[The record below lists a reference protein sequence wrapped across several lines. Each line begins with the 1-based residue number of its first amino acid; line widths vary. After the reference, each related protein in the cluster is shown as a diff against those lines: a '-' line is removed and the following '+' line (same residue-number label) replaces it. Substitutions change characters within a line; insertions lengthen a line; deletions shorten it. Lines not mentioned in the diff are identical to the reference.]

1 MNHEPLSEKL
11 ERIGKEIVDS
21 AYRVHKELGPGLLES
36 VYEECMIYD
45 LRRKGLSVD
54 EQVYVPIEFD
64 GKILKRN
71 KLRIDLLVE
80 DEVIVENKAVIDMNP
95 LFESQILTYLKLG
108 KKRLGYLINY
118 NVPLIKNGIKRF
130 AIKPSC
136 PMCLSV

>member
-1 MNHEPLSEKL
+1 MNHEPISEEL
-11 ERIGKEIVDS
+11 ERIGKEIIDS

-45 LRRKGLSVD
+45 LRRKGLKVD

-64 GKILKRN
+64 GQILKRN

-80 DEVIVENKAVIDMNP
+80 DKVIVENKAVLEMNP
-95 LFESQILTYLKLG
+95 LFQAQILTYLKLS

-130 AIKPSC
+130 
-136 PMCLSV
+136 VV

>member
-1 MNHEPLSEKL
+1 MKHDPISEKL
-11 ERIGKEIVDS
+11 EKIGKEIVDS

-36 VYEECMIYD
+36 VYEECMMYD
-45 LRRKGLSVD
+45 LRRKGLQVE

-80 DEVIVENKAVIDMNP
+80 GEMIVENKAVMDMNP
-95 LFESQILTYLKLG
+95 LFESQILTYLKLS
-108 KKRLGYLINY
+108 KKRLGFLINF

-130 AIKPSC
+130 
-136 PMCLSV
+136 VV

>member
-1 MNHEPLSEKL
+1 MKHEPISEKL
-11 ERIGKEIVDS
+11 EQIGKEIIDS

-45 LRRKGLSVD
+45 LRRKGLQVD

-64 GKILKRN
+64 GQILKRN

-80 DEVIVENKAVIDMNP
+80 NEVIVENKAVVDMNP
-95 LFESQILTYLKLG
+95 LFQSQLLTYLKLS

-118 NVPLIKNGIKRF
+118 NVPLIKNGIKRMV
-130 AIKPSC
+130 I
-136 PMCLSV
+136 